1 MIWIAFALGL
11 LLTGFGAMAGSAQM
25 TVSKR
30 ELARALS
37 RRLRGSGPPLDWLSD
52 VDARLT
58 AASATTSLGVVL
70 LAASLPAVLGSTLTI
85 SAVAVALV
93 AIPFAIACGYLV
105 PRWLTEPRAE
115 TVLDAVMP
123 VLRPWSRV
131 VGLVLPA
138 RPGQRH
144 GGDLGPAW
152 REAAAGMAEDGEM
165 NLIGGVMAFTQRQV
179 REVMTPRTEIV
190 AVSEETA
197 LADIAR
203 VFAES
208 GYSRIPVYRRTLDEI
223 VGMLHAFDLLKL
235 RPDDALPVRP
245 VSVAP
250 ATRSCGDLLLD
261 MQRERRHLGVVIDEF
276 GGTLGIVTLEDLL
289 EQLVGE
295 IFDEHDAGAVP
306 ADAASPSSGVLEVDG
321 AASAEAIAERF
332 DAELP
337 EGDAT
342 TLAGLISELAGRIPA
357 AGERFIVGGLEVDIL
372 HATPARIERM
382 LVRAGPVASAR
393 LGKAT

>member
-11 LLTGFGAMAGSAQM
+11 LLTGFGATAGSAQM

-93 AIPFAIACGYLV
+93 AIPFAVACGYLV

-115 TVLDAVMP
+115 TVLEAVMP

-131 VGLVLPA
+131 VGLILPT

-144 GGDLGPAW
+144 GDLGPAW
-152 REAAAGMAEDGEM
+152 REAAAGMAKDGEM
-165 NLIGGVMAFTQRQV
+165 NMIGGVMTFTQRQA

-208 GYSRIPVYRRTLDEI
+208 GYSRIPVYRSTLDEI

-289 EQLVGE
+289 EELVGE
-295 IFDEHDAGAVP
+295 IFDEHDDGAADLPPAGA
-306 ADAASPSSGVLEVDG
+306 GVLEVDG
-321 AASAEAIAERF
+321 AASAAAIAERF
-332 DAELP
+332 DATLP
-337 EGDAT
+337 DGSAT
-342 TLAGLISELAGRIPA
+342 SLAGLIVELAGRIPA
-357 AGERFIVGGLEVDIL
+357 AGERFVVGGLEVDVL
-372 HATPARIERM
+372 HASPARIERM
-382 LVRAGPVASAR
+382 LVRPGPVAPLRIGA
-393 LGKAT
+393 AP

>member
-123 VLRPWSRV
+123 VLKPWSHV

-138 RPGQRH
+138 RAGQRH
-144 GGDLGPAW
+144 GTDLGPAW

-165 NLIGGVMAFTQRQV
+165 NMIGGVMAFTQRQV

-197 LADIAR
+197 LTDIAR

-208 GYSRIPVYRRTLDEI
+208 GYSRIPVYRNTLDEI

-295 IFDEHDAGAVP
+295 IFDEHDAGAAAEEP
-306 ADAASPSSGVLEVDG
+306 AVAGGGVLEVDG
-321 AASAEAIAERF
+321 TASAEAIAERF
-332 DAELP
+332 EVELP
-337 EGDAT
+337 DGQAT
-342 TLAGLISELAGRIPA
+342 TLAGLVTELAGRIPA
-357 AGERFIVGGLEVDIL
+357 AGERFLVGGLEVDVL

-382 LVRAGPVASAR
+382 LVRPGPVPPAR
-393 LGKAT
+393 LGEAS